1 MTLFLACLKDFAKFA
16 KSKDQKDNIPPEKC
30 FKLPY
35 NSSSLFRKEE
45 RTKLSLLCVHN
56 IFWCIS
62 RIDNDK
68 VKNYSI
74 TQSFNKQE
82 NWTKALKYTLCN
94 LK

>member
-35 NSSSLFRKEE
+35 K
-45 RTKLSLLCVHN
+45 
-56 IFWCIS
+56 
-62 RIDNDK
+62 IDNDK